1 MEKELKLNILDKK
14 RKTLLPLLR
23 EFKNEFYLAGGTALA
38 LQLGHR
44 KSFDFDFFALNG
56 FNLTNLKKKAES
68 LFKNHTANI
77 IQLEADTFTILIDD
91 EIKISFFK
99 ITDKQI
105 TPLIESE
112 WFSICDELEIG
123 AMKISALLRAA
134 YRDYVD
140 IYFLLKKYK
149 LKEIIN
155 LCERKYQS
163 FEVSVYLK
171 AIISYDDIEITPIN
185 FAAGYERKPK
195 EIFTFIKN
203 QTLEYLTKY
212 AR

>member
-14 RKTLLPLLR
+14 RRALLPLLK

-44 KSFDFDFFALNG
+44 KSFDFDFFALNE
-56 FNLTNLKKKAES
+56 FNPTNLQKKAVVI
-68 LFKNHTANI
+68 FKNYKLNI
-77 IQLEADTFTILIDD
+77 LQLENDTFTILINNA
-91 EIKISFFK
+91 IKISFFK
-99 ITDKQI
+99 IADKPI
-105 TPLIESE
+105 TSLIESE
-112 WFSICDELEIG
+112 WFYICNELEIG

-134 YRDYVD
+134 YRDYID

-149 LKEIIN
+149 LEEIIN
-155 LCERKYQS
+155 LCERKYPF

-171 AIISYDDIEITPIN
+171 ALASYDDLEITPIIYST
-185 FAAGYERKPK
+185 GYEREPK
-195 EIFTFIKN
+195 EIFSFIKN
-203 QTLEYLTKY
+203 QTQRYVAKY

>member
-1 MEKELKLNILDKK
+1 VEKELKLNILDKK
-14 RKTLLPLLR
+14 RKALLPLLK

-44 KSFDFDFFALNG
+44 NSFDFDFFALNE
-56 FNLTNLKKKAES
+56 FNLTNLQKKAVS
-68 LFKNHTANI
+68 LFKNYKLNI
-77 IQLEADTFTILIDD
+77 LQLENDTFTILINDA
-91 EIKISFFK
+91 IKISFFK
-99 ITDKQI
+99 IAHKPI
-105 TPLIESE
+105 TSLIESE
-112 WFSICDELEIG
+112 CFYICNELEIG

-149 LKEIIN
+149 LEEMIN
-155 LCERKYQS
+155 LCKRKYPS

-171 AIISYDDIEITPIN
+171 ALASYEDIVITPII
-185 FAAGYERKPK
+185 FSAGYEREPK
-195 EIFTFIKN
+195 EIFSFIKN
-203 QTLEYLTKY
+203 QTKRYVAKY